1 MYEVYTT
8 CIPDDACELTHGPS
22 THPQILSQ
30 TLEQLQMNISSSMV
44 VGARTW
50 RKICQTTLVSYGIS
64 EACAVPLLMIGR
76 LGDGVHQVKVAQAA
90 GMESPSLV
98 RLLDQLC
105 SSGYVCRTEDIHDR
119 RAKALSLTAR
129 GRELVQAVEQ
139 QLVRLRREVLATI
152 DPDDLEA
159 ALRVLRAFEG
169 FLNGFFTGMPP
180 ARDWFYGV
188 RTFAASMIALYIAML
203 MQMPRPYWAMAT
215 VYIVSS
221 PFVGPTSSKALYR
234 AVGTFMGAAAAVF
247 FVPMFV
253 QTPYVLVVVIALW
266 TGILLFLSLHLR
278 TANSYALMLAGYT
291 LPLIALPVVDNPLAV
306 WDVAEA
312 RTEEI
317 FLGIAVAAV
326 VGAMFWPRRLA
337 PVFDDSVSKWFADAQ
352 VYSQRFLSRNV
363 QPEEISTL
371 RGGMVAT
378 FNTLELMI
386 GQLPHEGSRP
396 QTVRNTKEL
405 RGRMIHLLPVI
416 DALDDAVY
424 ALEHRAP
431 ELLERFTPLLTA
443 ANEWLASTQKD
454 APLERWRVLR
464 DQIEALQ
471 PDADALDD
479 RHQLLFSNA
488 LYRLGEWVDLWQDCR
503 SLQAAIQ
510 CESQDSWRAVYR
522 HWRLGRLTPFLDR
535 GLMFYSAFS
544 TVTAIIVASVLW
556 ILLGWT
562 DGGSAVILAAVACSF
577 FASMDDP
584 APQIYRF
591 FFWTAMSVL
600 FASLYLFLVLP
611 NLHDFPMLVLAF
623 SVPFICIGTLT
634 VQPRFYLGML
644 LTLVNTSSFISI
656 QGAYDADFL
665 AFANSNLAG
674 PVGLL
679 FAFVWTLIARP
690 FGAELAA
697 KRLTRFSWRDID
709 TGIALREVRVA
720 LNLLDLLAYSPRILG
735 VPRVLLNQ
743 VVEGVGGYFKA
754 CLKAGERLP
763 APSGLLM
770 TLDRTR
776 RALNGQGLQGE
787 DETRLHLLHALSG
800 LRLALLPGVEFLGGT
815 EMEAPL
821 PDGAPL

>member
-1 MYEVYTT
+1 
-8 CIPDDACELTHGPS
+8 
-22 THPQILSQ
+22 
-30 TLEQLQMNISSSMV
+30 
-44 VGARTW
+44 
-50 RKICQTTLVSYGIS
+50 
-64 EACAVPLLMIGR
+64 
-76 LGDGVHQVKVAQAA
+76 
-90 GMESPSLV
+90 
-98 RLLDQLC
+98 
-105 SSGYVCRTEDIHDR
+105 
-119 RAKALSLTAR
+119 
-129 GRELVQAVEQ
+129 
-139 QLVRLRREVLATI
+139 
-152 DPDDLEA
+152 
-159 ALRVLRAFEG
+159 
-169 FLNGFFTGMPP
+169 LNGFFSGMPP

-188 RTFAASMIALYIAML
+188 RTFAASMIALYIALL

-234 AVGTFMGAAAAVF
+234 AVGTFLGAAAAVL

-253 QTPYVLVVVIALW
+253 QSPYVLVLVIALW
-266 TGILLFLSLHLR
+266 TGILLFLSMHLR
-278 TANSYALMLAGYT
+278 TANNYALMLAGYT
-291 LPLIALPVVDNPLAV
+291 LPLIALPVVNNPLAV

-337 PVFDDSVSKWFADAQ
+337 PVFNDSVSKWFADASN
-352 VYSQRFLSRNV
+352 YSTRFLARNV
-363 QPEEISTL
+363 QPEEVSAL
-371 RGGMVAT
+371 RASMVAT

-386 GQLPHEGSRP
+386 GQLPHEGARP

-416 DALDDAVY
+416 DALDDALY
-424 ALEHRAP
+424 ALERRTP
-431 ELLERFTPLLTA
+431 ELVDKFAPLLA
-443 ANEWLASTQKD
+443 AATEWLDHKNAD
-454 APLERWRVLR
+454 PERWQALK
-464 DQIEALQ
+464 DQLEALQ
-471 PDADALDD
+471 PSTAVLDD
-479 RHQLLFSNA
+479 RKQLLFSNA
-488 LYRLGEWVDLWQDCR
+488 IYRLGEWVDLWQDCR
-503 SLQAAIQ
+503 SLQHAIQ

-535 GLMFYSAFS
+535 GLMLYSAAS
-544 TVTAIIVASVLW
+544 TVAAIIVASVLW

-591 FFWTAMSVL
+591 FFWTAMSVV

-623 SVPFICIGTLT
+623 AVPFICIGTLT
-634 VQPRFYLGML
+634 VKPQFYLGML

-665 AFANSNLAG
+665 SFANSNLAG

-697 KRLTRFSWRDID
+697 KRLTRFAWRDI
-709 TGIALREVRVA
+709 VRA
-720 LNLLDLLAYSPRILG
+720 GHAGRPSTPGRAGPGSTDAASTAA
-735 VPRVLLNQ
+735 
-743 VVEGVGGYFKA
+743 GG
-754 CLKAGERLP
+754 
-763 APSGLLM
+763 
-770 TLDRTR
+770 DRPGHR
-776 RALNGQGLQGE
+776 
-787 DETRLHLLHALSG
+787 H
-800 LRLALLPGVEFLGGT
+800 RLARSSC
-815 EMEAPL
+815 
-821 PDGAPL
+821 GAEPA

>member
-1 MYEVYTT
+1 M
-8 CIPDDACELTHGPS
+8 S
-22 THPQILSQ
+22 
-30 TLEQLQMNISSSMV
+30 
-44 VGARTW
+44 
-50 RKICQTTLVSYGIS
+50 
-64 EACAVPLLMIGR
+64 
-76 LGDGVHQVKVAQAA
+76 
-90 GMESPSLV
+90 
-98 RLLDQLC
+98 
-105 SSGYVCRTEDIHDR
+105 
-119 RAKALSLTAR
+119 
-129 GRELVQAVEQ
+129 
-139 QLVRLRREVLATI
+139 
-152 DPDDLEA
+152 
-159 ALRVLRAFEG
+159 
-169 FLNGFFTGMPP
+169 GFFSGMPP

-188 RTFAASMIALYIAML
+188 RTFAASMIALYIALL

-215 VYIVSS
+215 VYIVSN
-221 PFVGPTSSKALYR
+221 PFLGPTTSKALYR
-234 AVGTFMGAAAAVF
+234 AIGTFLGAAAAVL

-253 QTPYVLVVVIALW
+253 QSPYVLVLVIALW
-266 TGILLFLSLHLR
+266 TGTLLFLSLHLR
-278 TANSYALMLAGYT
+278 TANNYALMLAGYT

-337 PVFDDSVSKWFADAQ
+337 PVFNDSVGKWFADATT
-352 VYSQRFLSRNV
+352 YSQRFLSRNV
-363 QPEEISTL
+363 QPEEVSAL
-371 RGGMVAT
+371 RASMVAT
-378 FNTLELMI
+378 FNSLELMI

-416 DALDDAVY
+416 DALDDALY
-424 ALEHRAP
+424 ALERRTP
-431 ELLERFTPLLTA
+431 ELVDKFAPLLA
-443 ANEWLASTQKD
+443 AAGEWLQHKD
-454 APLERWRVLR
+454 ADIERWQALK
-464 DQIEALQ
+464 DQLEALQ
-471 PDADALDD
+471 PSAEALED
-479 RHQLLFSNA
+479 RKQLLFSNA
-488 LYRLGEWVDLWQDCR
+488 LYRLGEWIDLWQDCR
-503 SLQAAIQ
+503 SLQIAIQ
-510 CESQDSWRAVYR
+510 CEDQDSWRAVYR

-535 GLMFYSAFS
+535 GLMLYSAAS
-544 TVTAIIVASVLW
+544 TVSAIIVACVLW

-562 DGGSAVILAAVACSF
+562 DGGAAVILAAVSCSF

-623 SVPFICIGTLT
+623 SVPFIVVGTLT
-634 VQPRFYLGML
+634 VKPQFYLGML

-665 AFANSNLAG
+665 SFVNSNLAG

-679 FAFVWTLIARP
+679 FAFIWTLIARP

-697 KRLTRFSWRDID
+697 KRLTRFSWRDIVSLTEPATLAEHRHLGVQVLDRLMQHLPRLAMTGQD

-720 LNLLDLLAYSPRILG
+720 LNMLDLLAYTPRIQG
-735 VPRVLLNQ
+735 ASQALLRQ
-743 VVEGVGGYFKA
+743 VVAEVGEYFRA

-763 APSGLLM
+763 APSALLM
-770 TLDRTR
+770 TMDRTR
-776 RALNGQGLQGE
+776 RALNGEGD

-800 LRLALLPGVEFLGGT
+800 LRLALLPGVEFVGST
-815 EMEAPL
+815 ELEEPL
-821 PDGAPL
+821 PHGIDGAPL

>member
-1 MYEVYTT
+1 M
-8 CIPDDACELTHGPS
+8 
-22 THPQILSQ
+22 
-30 TLEQLQMNISSSMV
+30 
-44 VGARTW
+44 
-50 RKICQTTLVSYGIS
+50 
-64 EACAVPLLMIGR
+64 
-76 LGDGVHQVKVAQAA
+76 
-90 GMESPSLV
+90 
-98 RLLDQLC
+98 
-105 SSGYVCRTEDIHDR
+105 
-119 RAKALSLTAR
+119 
-129 GRELVQAVEQ
+129 
-139 QLVRLRREVLATI
+139 
-152 DPDDLEA
+152 
-159 ALRVLRAFEG
+159 
-169 FLNGFFTGMPP
+169 NGFFSGFPP

-188 RTFAASMIALYIAML
+188 RTFAASMIALYIALL

-234 AVGTFMGAAAAVF
+234 AVGTFLGAAAAVL

-253 QTPYVLVVVIALW
+253 QSPYVLVVVIALW
-266 TGILLFLSLHLR
+266 TGTLLFLSMHLR
-278 TANSYALMLAGYT
+278 TANNYALMLAGYT
-291 LPLIALPVVDNPLAV
+291 LPLIALPVVNNPLAV

-337 PVFDDSVSKWFADAQ
+337 PVFNDSVSKWFADASI
-352 VYSQRFLSRNV
+352 YSARFLDRNV
-363 QPEEISTL
+363 QPEEVSAL
-371 RGGMVAT
+371 RSSMVAT

-386 GQLPHEGSRP
+386 GQLPHEGARP

-416 DALDDAVY
+416 DALDDALY
-424 ALEHRAP
+424 ALERRTP
-431 ELLERFTPLLTA
+431 ELVDKFAPLLA
-443 ANEWLASTQKD
+443 AATEWLEHQD
-454 APLERWRVLR
+454 ADIERWQALK
-464 DQIEALQ
+464 DQLEALQ
-471 PDADALDD
+471 PSAEVLDD
-479 RHQLLFSNA
+479 RKQLLFSNA
-488 LYRLGEWVDLWQDCR
+488 IYRLGEWVDLWQDCR
-503 SLQAAIQ
+503 SLQHAIE

-535 GLMFYSAFS
+535 GLMLYSAAS
-544 TVTAIIVASVLW
+544 TVVAIIVASVLW

-562 DGGSAVILAAVACSF
+562 DGGAAVILAAVACSF

-591 FFWTAMSVL
+591 FFWTAMSVV

-623 SVPFICIGTLT
+623 AVPFICIGTLT
-634 VQPRFYLGML
+634 VKPQFYLGML

-665 AFANSNLAG
+665 SFANSNLAG

-697 KRLTRFSWRDID
+697 KRLTRFAWRDIVSLTEPASLADHRRLGVQVLDRLMQHLPRLAVTGQD

-720 LNLLDLLAYSPRILG
+720 LNLLDLLAYT
-735 VPRVLLNQ
+735 PRVQGAPQALLHQ
-743 VVEGVGGYFKA
+743 VVAEVGEYFTA

-763 APSGLLM
+763 APSPLLM

-776 RALNGQGLQGE
+776 RALASAP
-787 DETRLHLLHALSG
+787 DEQTRLHLLHALSG
-800 LRLALLPGVEFLGGT
+800 LRLALLPGVEFVGSA
-815 EMEAPL
+815 ESEEPL
-821 PDGAPL
+821 PHGIDGAPL

>member
-1 MYEVYTT
+1 M
-8 CIPDDACELTHGPS
+8 
-22 THPQILSQ
+22 
-30 TLEQLQMNISSSMV
+30 
-44 VGARTW
+44 
-50 RKICQTTLVSYGIS
+50 
-64 EACAVPLLMIGR
+64 
-76 LGDGVHQVKVAQAA
+76 
-90 GMESPSLV
+90 
-98 RLLDQLC
+98 
-105 SSGYVCRTEDIHDR
+105 
-119 RAKALSLTAR
+119 
-129 GRELVQAVEQ
+129 
-139 QLVRLRREVLATI
+139 
-152 DPDDLEA
+152 
-159 ALRVLRAFEG
+159 
-169 FLNGFFTGMPP
+169 NGFFSGMPP

-188 RTFAASMIALYIAML
+188 RTFAASMIALYIALL

-221 PFVGPTSSKALYR
+221 PFLGPTSSKALYR
-234 AVGTFMGAAAAVF
+234 AVGTFIGAAAAVL

-253 QTPYVLVVVIALW
+253 QSPYVLVVVIALW
-266 TGILLFLSLHLR
+266 TGTLLFLSLHLR
-278 TANSYALMLAGYT
+278 TANNYALMLAGYT
-291 LPLIALPVVDNPLAV
+291 LPLIALPVVNNPLGV

-337 PVFDDSVSKWFADAQ
+337 PVFNDSVSKWFADAST
-352 VYSQRFLSRNV
+352 YSLRFLSRNV
-363 QPEEISTL
+363 QPEEVSAL
-371 RGGMVAT
+371 RASMVAT
-378 FNTLELMI
+378 FNSLELMI

-416 DALDDAVY
+416 DALDDALY
-424 ALEHRAP
+424 ALERRTP
-431 ELLERFTPLLTA
+431 ELVDKFAPLLTA
-443 ANEWLASTQKD
+443 TTEWLGHKD
-454 APLERWRVLR
+454 ADLDRWQALK
-464 DQIEALQ
+464 DQLEALQ
-471 PDADALDD
+471 PAPEALDD
-479 RHQLLFSNA
+479 RKQLLFSNA
-488 LYRLGEWVDLWQDCR
+488 IYRLGEWVDLWQDCR
-503 SLQAAIQ
+503 SLQYAIQ

-535 GLMFYSAFS
+535 GLMFYSAAS

-591 FFWTAMSVL
+591 FFWTAMSVV

-623 SVPFICIGTLT
+623 AVPFICVGTLT
-634 VQPRFYLGML
+634 VKPQFYLGML

-665 AFANSNLAG
+665 SFANSNLAG
-674 PVGLL
+674 PMGLL
-679 FAFVWTLIARP
+679 FAFIWTLIARP

-697 KRLTRFSWRDID
+697 KRLTRFSWRDIVGLSEPATLSEHRLLGIRMLD
-709 TGIALREVRVA
+709 RLMQHLPRLAMTGQDSGVALREVRVA
-720 LNLLDLLAYSPRILG
+720 LNLLDLLAYTPRVLG
-735 VPRVLLNQ
+735 VPQVLLRQ
-743 VVEGVGGYFKA
+743 VVAEVGEYFKA

-763 APSGLLM
+763 APSPLLM

-776 RALNGQGLQGE
+776 RALSGTGD

-800 LRLALLPGVEFLGGT
+800 LRLALLPGVEFVGAA
-815 EMEAPL
+815 EPEEPL
-821 PDGAPL
+821 PHGIDGAPL

>member
-1 MYEVYTT
+1 M
-8 CIPDDACELTHGPS
+8 S
-22 THPQILSQ
+22 
-30 TLEQLQMNISSSMV
+30 
-44 VGARTW
+44 
-50 RKICQTTLVSYGIS
+50 
-64 EACAVPLLMIGR
+64 
-76 LGDGVHQVKVAQAA
+76 
-90 GMESPSLV
+90 
-98 RLLDQLC
+98 
-105 SSGYVCRTEDIHDR
+105 
-119 RAKALSLTAR
+119 
-129 GRELVQAVEQ
+129 
-139 QLVRLRREVLATI
+139 
-152 DPDDLEA
+152 
-159 ALRVLRAFEG
+159 
-169 FLNGFFTGMPP
+169 GFFSGMPS

-234 AVGTFMGAAAAVF
+234 AVGTFVGAAAAVF

-253 QTPYVLVVVIALW
+253 QSPYVLVLVIALW
-266 TGILLFLSLHLR
+266 TGILLFLSMHLR
-278 TANSYALMLAGYT
+278 TANNYALMLAGYT

-337 PVFDDSVSKWFADAQ
+337 PVFNDSVSKWFSDAST
-352 VYSQRFLSRNV
+352 YSQRFLSRDV
-363 QPEEISTL
+363 QPDEVSAL
-371 RGGMVAT
+371 RSSMVTT

-386 GQLPHEGSRP
+386 GQLPHEGAGP

-416 DALDDAVY
+416 DALDDALY
-424 ALEHRAP
+424 ALERRTP
-431 ELLERFTPLLTA
+431 ELVEKFAPVLDASR
-443 ANEWLASTQKD
+443 EWLQHKD
-454 APLERWRVLR
+454 ADPQRWQMLR
-464 DQIEALQ
+464 DQLEALQ
-471 PDADALDD
+471 PSAEALED
-479 RHQLLFSNA
+479 RKQLLFSNA
-488 LYRLGEWVDLWQDCR
+488 LYRLGEWIDVWQDCR
-503 SLQAAIQ
+503 SLQVAIQ
-510 CESQDSWRAVYR
+510 CESQQPWRAVYR
-522 HWRLGRLTPFLDR
+522 HWRLGRLSPFLDR
-535 GLMFYSAFS
+535 GLMLYSAAS

-562 DGGSAVILAAVACSF
+562 DGGAAVILAAVSCSF

-623 SVPFICIGTLT
+623 SVPFIVVGTLT
-634 VQPRFYLGML
+634 VRPQFYLGML

-665 AFANSNLAG
+665 SFANSNLAG
-674 PVGLL
+674 PIGLL
-679 FAFVWTLIARP
+679 FAFVWTLVARP

-697 KRLTRFSWRDID
+697 KRLTRFAWRDIVSLTEPATLADHRQLGVQVLDRLMQHLPRLAMTGQD

-720 LNLLDLLAYSPRILG
+720 LNLLDLLAYTPRIQG
-735 VPRVLLNQ
+735 VPQALLRQ
-743 VVEGVGGYFKA
+743 VVTEVGQYFTA

-763 APSGLLM
+763 APSPLLM

-776 RALNGQGLQGE
+776 RALCGAGD

-800 LRLALLPGVEFLGGT
+800 LRLSLLPGVEFVGSA
-815 EMEAPL
+815 EPEEPL
-821 PDGAPL
+821 PHGIDGAPL

>member
-1 MYEVYTT
+1 M
-8 CIPDDACELTHGPS
+8 
-22 THPQILSQ
+22 
-30 TLEQLQMNISSSMV
+30 
-44 VGARTW
+44 
-50 RKICQTTLVSYGIS
+50 
-64 EACAVPLLMIGR
+64 
-76 LGDGVHQVKVAQAA
+76 
-90 GMESPSLV
+90 
-98 RLLDQLC
+98 
-105 SSGYVCRTEDIHDR
+105 
-119 RAKALSLTAR
+119 
-129 GRELVQAVEQ
+129 
-139 QLVRLRREVLATI
+139 
-152 DPDDLEA
+152 
-159 ALRVLRAFEG
+159 
-169 FLNGFFTGMPP
+169 NGFFTGMPP

-234 AVGTFMGAAAAVF
+234 AVGTFLGAAAAVF

-253 QTPYVLVVVIALW
+253 QSPYVLVVVIALW

-337 PVFDDSVSKWFADAQ
+337 PVFNDAVGKWFADAST
-352 VYSQRFLSRNV
+352 YSLRFLSRNV
-363 QPEEISTL
+363 QPEEVSAL
-371 RGGMVAT
+371 RGAMVAS
-378 FNTLELMI
+378 FNSLELMI
-386 GQLPHEGSRP
+386 GQLPHEGTRP

-416 DALDDAVY
+416 DALDDALY
-424 ALEHRAP
+424 ALERRTP
-431 ELLERFTPLLTA
+431 EWVDKFAPLLSATT
-443 ANEWLASTQKD
+443 EWLNHKD
-454 APLERWRVLR
+454 ADLDRWRALK
-464 DQIEALQ
+464 DQLEARQPSVEALE
-471 PDADALDD
+471 D
-479 RHQLLFSNA
+479 RKQLLFSNA
-488 LYRLGEWVDLWQDCR
+488 LYRLGEWIDLWQDCR
-503 SLQAAIQ
+503 SLQNAIL
-510 CESQDSWRAVYR
+510 CERQDSWRAVYR
-522 HWRLGRLTPFLDR
+522 HWRLGRLSPFLDR
-535 GLMFYSAFS
+535 GLMLYSVAS
-544 TVTAIIVASVLW
+544 TILAIIVASVLW

-591 FFWTAMSVL
+591 FFWTGMSVL

-623 SVPFICIGTLT
+623 AVPFICVGTLT

-656 QGAYDADFL
+656 QGAYDADFF
-665 AFANSNLAG
+665 AFANANLAG

-679 FAFVWTLIARP
+679 FAFIWTLIARP

-697 KRLTRFSWRDID
+697 KRLTRFSWKDIVNMTEPASLAEHRHLGVQMLDRLMQHLPRLAMTGQD
-709 TGIALREVRVA
+709 TGAALREVRVA
-720 LNLLDLLAYSPRILG
+720 LNLLDLLAYTPRAHGL
-735 VPRVLLNQ
+735 PRTLLQQ
-743 VVEGVGGYFKA
+743 VVAEVGAYFKA

-763 APSGLLM
+763 APSPLLM

-776 RALNGQGLQGE
+776 RALNGHC
-787 DETRLHLLHALSG
+787 DDVTRLHLLHALSG
-800 LRLALLPGVEFLGGT
+800 LRLALLPGVEFVGT
-815 EMEAPL
+815 AEPEEPL
-821 PDGAPL
+821 PHGIDGAPL

>member
-1 MYEVYTT
+1 
-8 CIPDDACELTHGPS
+8 
-22 THPQILSQ
+22 
-30 TLEQLQMNISSSMV
+30 
-44 VGARTW
+44 
-50 RKICQTTLVSYGIS
+50 
-64 EACAVPLLMIGR
+64 
-76 LGDGVHQVKVAQAA
+76 
-90 GMESPSLV
+90 
-98 RLLDQLC
+98 
-105 SSGYVCRTEDIHDR
+105 
-119 RAKALSLTAR
+119 
-129 GRELVQAVEQ
+129 
-139 QLVRLRREVLATI
+139 
-152 DPDDLEA
+152 
-159 ALRVLRAFEG
+159 
-169 FLNGFFTGMPP
+169 MPP

-188 RTFAASMIALYIAML
+188 RTFAASMIALYIALL

-221 PFVGPTSSKALYR
+221 PFLGPTSSKALYR
-234 AVGTFMGAAAAVF
+234 AVGTFIGAAAAVL

-253 QTPYVLVVVIALW
+253 QSPYVLVVVIALW
-266 TGILLFLSLHLR
+266 TGTLLFLSLHLR
-278 TANSYALMLAGYT
+278 TANNYALMLAGYT
-291 LPLIALPVVDNPLAV
+291 LPLIALPVVNNPLGV

-337 PVFDDSVSKWFADAQ
+337 PVFNDSVSKWFTDAST
-352 VYSQRFLSRNV
+352 YSLRFISRNV
-363 QPEEISTL
+363 QPEEVSAL
-371 RGGMVAT
+371 RASMVAT
-378 FNTLELMI
+378 FNSLELMI

-416 DALDDAVY
+416 DALDDALY
-424 ALEHRAP
+424 ALERRTP
-431 ELLERFTPLLTA
+431 ELVDKFAPLLA
-443 ANEWLASTQKD
+443 ATTEWLEHKD
-454 APLERWRVLR
+454 ADLDRWQALK
-464 DQIEALQ
+464 DQLEALQ
-471 PDADALDD
+471 PAPEALDD
-479 RHQLLFSNA
+479 RKQLLFSNA
-488 LYRLGEWVDLWQDCR
+488 IYRLGEWIDLWQDCR
-503 SLQAAIQ
+503 SLQYAIQ

-522 HWRLGRLTPFLDR
+522 HWRLGRLSPFLDR
-535 GLMFYSAFS
+535 GLMFYSAAS

-591 FFWTAMSVL
+591 FFWTAMSVV

-623 SVPFICIGTLT
+623 AVPFICVGTLT
-634 VQPRFYLGML
+634 VKPQFYLGML

-665 AFANSNLAG
+665 SFANSNLAG
-674 PVGLL
+674 PIGLL

-697 KRLTRFSWRDID
+697 KRLTRFSWRDIVSLTEPATLAEHRQLGIKVLDRLMQHLPRLAMTGQD

-720 LNLLDLLAYSPRILG
+720 LNLLDLLAYSPR
-735 VPRVLLNQ
+735 VPGTPQVLLRQ
-743 VVEGVGGYFKA
+743 VVAEVGEYFKA
-754 CLKAGERLP
+754 CLKAGERLQ
-763 APSGLLM
+763 APSPLLM

-776 RALNGQGLQGE
+776 RALGGAGD
-787 DETRLHLLHALSG
+787 DETRRHLLHALSG
-800 LRLALLPGVEFLGGT
+800 LRLALLPGVEFVGAA
-815 EMEAPL
+815 EPEEPL
-821 PDGAPL
+821 PHGIDGAPL

>member
-1 MYEVYTT
+1 M
-8 CIPDDACELTHGPS
+8 
-22 THPQILSQ
+22 
-30 TLEQLQMNISSSMV
+30 
-44 VGARTW
+44 
-50 RKICQTTLVSYGIS
+50 
-64 EACAVPLLMIGR
+64 
-76 LGDGVHQVKVAQAA
+76 
-90 GMESPSLV
+90 
-98 RLLDQLC
+98 
-105 SSGYVCRTEDIHDR
+105 
-119 RAKALSLTAR
+119 
-129 GRELVQAVEQ
+129 
-139 QLVRLRREVLATI
+139 
-152 DPDDLEA
+152 
-159 ALRVLRAFEG
+159 
-169 FLNGFFTGMPP
+169 NGFFSGFPP

-188 RTFAASMIALYIAML
+188 RTFAASMIALYIALL

-234 AVGTFMGAAAAVF
+234 AVGNFLGAAAAVL

-253 QTPYVLVVVIALW
+253 QSPYVLVVVIALW
-266 TGILLFLSLHLR
+266 TGTLLFLSMHLR
-278 TANSYALMLAGYT
+278 TANNYALMLAGYT
-291 LPLIALPVVDNPLAV
+291 LPLIALPVVNNPLAV

-317 FLGIAVAAV
+317 FLGITVAAV

-337 PVFDDSVSKWFADAQ
+337 PVFNDSVSKWFADASI
-352 VYSQRFLSRNV
+352 YSARFLDRNV
-363 QPEEISTL
+363 QPEEVSAL
-371 RGGMVAT
+371 RSSMVAT

-386 GQLPHEGSRP
+386 GQLPHEGARP

-416 DALDDAVY
+416 DALDDALY
-424 ALEHRAP
+424 ALERRTP
-431 ELLERFTPLLTA
+431 ELVDKFAPLLA
-443 ANEWLASTQKD
+443 ASTEWLEHQD
-454 APLERWRVLR
+454 ADIERWQALK
-464 DQIEALQ
+464 DQLEALQ
-471 PDADALDD
+471 PSPEVLDD
-479 RHQLLFSNA
+479 RKQLLFSNA
-488 LYRLGEWVDLWQDCR
+488 IYRLGEWVDLWQDCR
-503 SLQAAIQ
+503 SLQHAIE

-535 GLMFYSAFS
+535 GLMLYSAAS
-544 TVTAIIVASVLW
+544 TVVAIIVASVLW

-562 DGGSAVILAAVACSF
+562 DGGAAVILAAVACSF

-591 FFWTAMSVL
+591 FFWTAMSVV

-623 SVPFICIGTLT
+623 AVPFICIGTLT
-634 VQPRFYLGML
+634 VKPQFYLGML

-665 AFANSNLAG
+665 SFANSNLAG

-697 KRLTRFSWRDID
+697 KRLTRFAWRDIVSLTEPATLADHRRLGVQVLDRLMQHLPRLAVTGQD

-720 LNLLDLLAYSPRILG
+720 LNLLDLLAYT
-735 VPRVLLNQ
+735 PRVQGAPQALLHQ
-743 VVEGVGGYFKA
+743 VVAEVGEYFTA

-763 APSGLLM
+763 APSPLLM

-776 RALNGQGLQGE
+776 RALASAPDE
-787 DETRLHLLHALSG
+787 ETRLHLLHALSG
-800 LRLALLPGVEFLGGT
+800 LRLALLPGVEFVGSA
-815 EMEAPL
+815 ESEEPL
-821 PDGAPL
+821 PHGIDGAPL